1 MNHRT
6 RAVLTAALLLATPAG
21 ATPSVVDGL
30 APQTQDGWTTPL
42 WRAVHG
48 PDEAMMEAR
57 FEAELAAVQ
66 QAEDAEDGALDD
78 GPLDDDATPIVDPSK
93 PPAVSIGSPN
103 GGWLV
108 YPARLQD
115 HPHIKSR
122 ARSNYGTDETVRAI
136 AAAVDAVQR
145 RHPGGHPLVVGDI
158 SRRQG
163 GPFRPHKSHQS
174 GRDADIGYYFR
185 EGAPAGLKRA
195 TPRTLDVARTWTFLE
210 SLLADDKVEYVFTDR
225 RLERALY
232 HYAKDEAKVPAEV
245 LDRIFSY
252 PSGNKTGI
260 LRHLRGHADH
270 LHVRFRSPQAV
281 AAATDYV
288 REHGLAAIKP
298 LPVYRK
304 VRRGD
309 TLTALAR
316 RHKKSIDELCRW
328 NRISRKKVLQPGMK
342 LIVGHRRPRLP
353 EPDAT

>member
-1 MNHRT
+1 MYRRT
-6 RAVLTAALLLATPAG
+6 RAVLTAALLLGTPAG
-21 ATPSVVDGL
+21 ATPTVVDGL
-30 APQTQDGWTTPL
+30 APQTQDGWMTPL

-48 PDEAMMEAR
+48 PEDALMEAR
-57 FEAELAAVQ
+57 FEAELAA
-66 QAEDAEDGALDD
+66 AEAAGDAADEDAA
-78 GPLDDDATPIVDPSK
+78 DAAPAPPVDPAK
-93 PPAVSIGSPN
+93 PSAVSIGAPN

-108 YPARLQD
+108 YPARLEG

-136 AAAVDAVQR
+136 ARAVDAVQR

-185 EGAPAGLKRA
+185 DGAPEALKRA

-252 PSGNKTGI
+252 PHANKTGI

-270 LHVRFRSPQAV
+270 LHVRFRSPLAV

-309 TLTALAR
+309 TLTSLAR
-316 RHKKSIDELCRW
+316 RHRTSIKDLCRW
-328 NRISRKKVLQPGMK
+328 NRISRKKVLRPGMK

-353 EPDAT
+353 ESDAS